1 MISVAVASTDED
13 LTTTGLLKEIVL
25 GATATSTALDAY
37 LGRLI
42 RRSSRWAESFID
54 AGPLTVQTYRETVS
68 AFGRRNLMVS
78 RTPIR
83 AVLGVYRGTD
93 TDEAVVLATSE
104 FIVDDRDAGLIGR
117 NVGFSWDVPLQWH
130 GSALSGGDA
139 IPLDP
144 QPLSGQ
150 ENKPWLVDYVA
161 GWTYAGIDTGSA
173 NWSTVAGTTS
183 TGRTLPEDVEMAI
196 IQRGQRLF
204 QNRDGVASESLG
216 DAAVTYVN
224 PNVLISPGG
233 LASEEEMTL
242 ARYRRIK

>member
-25 GATATSTALDAY
+25 GATATSTALDGY
-37 LGRLI
+37 LGRI
-42 RRSSRWAESFID
+42 VRRSSRWAESFID

-68 AFGRRNLMVS
+68 AFGRRSLLLS
-78 RTPIR
+78 RTPVR
-83 AVLGVYRGTD
+83 AVIGFYRGTD
-93 TDEAVVLATSE
+93 TDDALAILTSE
-104 FIVDDRDAGLIGR
+104 FTVEDREAGIISR
-117 NVGFSWDVPLQWH
+117 NQGFAWEVPFQWH

-150 ENKPWLVDYVA
+150 ESKPYLVDYVA
-161 GWTYAGIDTGSA
+161 GWAYGGVDTGSA

-204 QNRDGVASESLG
+204 QNRDGIASESLG